1 MTESIPASRSIT
13 VYEEEFQLK
22 VKGLGSRPSEDLI
35 RLVARGRIAATEP
48 GEAALDFGVGDGRHV
63 EYLMSLGYRVTGTD
77 VAPSSFEVTQ
87 RLFKGN
93 DRFRESARKFPGI
106 ALSRRGIRT
115 HPGLGGRALAGVAGI
130 FSQRHAGV
138 QACARARG
146 PHPAYHA
153 DRSALPEAIFAG
165 DWQEH
170 LSLQDQDA
178 HGLHFLFTQPVH
190 IKSPVPIDLG
200 LTVMQTLRYEY
211 GSTNTEPTLEERM
224 SFYGFC
230 LKAARLTPG
239 STHEDGHGLP
249 ARKGVGWSVRAC
261 LLCRAHRRRVSRDG
275 RYRSRATRHRPQA
288 ARAL

>member
-22 VKGLGSRPSEDLI
+22 VKGLRGILHPSEDLI

-93 DRFRESARKFPGI
+93 DRFRGILLENSPELPFPDREFGLVL
-106 ALSRRGIRT
+106 AWEVVHWLGSPELFLRGMREFKRVLK
-115 HPGLGGRALAGVAGI
+115 PGGLILLTMPTEAHYLKRYSLEIGKSTYLCKTRMRMDCI
-130 FSQRHAGV
+130 FFS
-138 QACARARG
+138 
-146 PHPAYHA
+146 PN
-153 DRSALPEAIFAG
+153 
-165 DWQEH
+165 
-170 LSLQDQDA
+170 
-178 HGLHFLFTQPVH
+178 LFTLNH
-190 IKSPVPIDLG
+190 LFLNELG

-211 GSTNTEPTLEERM
+211 GSTSTEPTLEERM

-230 LKAARLTPG
+230 LKAAG
-239 STHEDGHGLP
+239 
-249 ARKGVGWSVRAC
+249 
-261 LLCRAHRRRVSRDG
+261 
-275 RYRSRATRHRPQA
+275 
-288 ARAL
+288 